1 MATGLGRRMRAEA
14 LNWVFN
20 KTATQPGS
28 TYYISAHTADP
39 GDDGQTANEATIG
52 TGSYARISVAA
63 ASLTAAS
70 GSGTLGAPVN
80 VENTGSISFPA
91 STAAWST
98 GSSNITH
105 YGVWVHATSTT
116 EANFIGRGSI
126 SNPTAVNAAGITL
139 SFAAGALDMTLDDD
153 T

>member
-1 MATGLGRRMRAEA
+1 MATGLGKRARKEA

-39 GDDGQTANEATIG
+39 GDDGQTANEPTAG
-52 TGSYARISVAA
+52 TGNYGRASVTAA
-63 ASLTAAS
+63 NLTAAVSS
-70 GSGTLGAPVN
+70 GSPGAPVF
-80 VENTGSISFPA
+80 VENTNTLSFAA
-91 STAAWST
+91 SSAAWST
-98 GSSNITH
+98 GSSNLTH
-105 YGVWVHATSTT
+105 FGVWDHATNTA

-139 SFAAGALDMTLDDD
+139 SFAAGALDMTMDDD

>member
-1 MATGLGRRMRAEA
+1 MATGLGKRARKEA
-14 LNWVFN
+14 LNWIFN
-20 KTATQPGS
+20 QTATQPGS

-39 GDDGQTANEATIG
+39 GDDGQTANEPTIG

-63 ASLTAAS
+63 ASLTAAVSS
-70 GSGTLGAPVN
+70 GSNGAPVF
-80 VENTGSISFPA
+80 VENTGSISFPV

-98 GSSNITH
+98 GSTNLTH
-105 YGVWVHATSTT
+105 FGVWVNSTSTT

-126 SNPTAVNAAGITL
+126 SNPTAVNASGITL
-139 SFAAGALDMTLDDD
+139 SFAAGALDMTMDDD